1 MRTHKLKIPYS
12 EQLEQLNASSASVW
26 GECLSL
32 KNSWDYAHGYRT
44 GGRLDYECEL

>member
-1 MRTHKLKIPYS
+1 MQTHKLKIPYS
-12 EQLEQLNASSASVW
+12 EQLEQLNVSSASVW

-44 GGRLDYECEL
+44 GGRLDYQC